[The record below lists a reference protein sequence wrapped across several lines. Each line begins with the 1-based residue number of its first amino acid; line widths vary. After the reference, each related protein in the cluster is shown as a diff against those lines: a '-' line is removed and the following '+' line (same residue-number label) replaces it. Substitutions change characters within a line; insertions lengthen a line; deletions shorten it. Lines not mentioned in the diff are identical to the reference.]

1 MKALLVAIPMMLL
14 VGMCAAGL
22 AKRTGTYTSKTTSA
36 STACSKRATLD
47 SMYECKSR
55 CARSYST
62 GTVANDSCRERCEG
76 SAAAYLRGCEL
87 SGGVLP

>member
-22 AKRTGTYTSKTTSA
+22 SKQTGTYTSKTTSA
-36 STACSKRATLD
+36 STACSKHATMD
-47 SMYECKSR
+47 SMYDCKSR
-55 CARSYST
+55 CASSFAV
-62 GTVANDSCRERCEG
+62 GTAAIDSCRLRCEG
-76 SAAAYLRGCEL
+76 SAVAYLRGCEL